1 MVSKTKSMV
10 YRVFR
15 AAHSSN
21 EQWECFNGKQFHFDG
36 KNLKYQF
43 SVHISIQ
50 FKSPTF
56 IRPSKDRDEDN
67 LGQRQEKHEKKS
79 PKTDRRA

>member
-1 MVSKTKSMV
+1 MV

-50 FKSPTF
+50 FKNPTF